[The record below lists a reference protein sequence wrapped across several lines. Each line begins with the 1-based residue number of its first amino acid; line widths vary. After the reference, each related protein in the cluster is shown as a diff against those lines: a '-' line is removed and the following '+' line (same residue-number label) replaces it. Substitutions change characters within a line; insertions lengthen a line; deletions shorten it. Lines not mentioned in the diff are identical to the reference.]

1 MTNHPI
7 HNMLVCI
14 ILIAIAFGAAY
25 SQSTAGSRNL
35 ENLSL
40 EDLLN
45 VKITTVSK
53 TSQKAGQAP
62 ATVIVVTAEQIRI
75 RGYRNLAQI
84 LNDLPD
90 FKVDDKSDPQFYNPV
105 SIRGIFRQD
114 YFVILLDGVR
124 VSSPTNEPLPLLENF
139 PVYLARQIEV
149 VYGPGSALYGA
160 DAMAGV
166 INIITEKEKRKDK
179 LVASS
184 MTGTHGYSS
193 NTLYLNKVL
202 KNNFKLVMA
211 GQYSYDAQPDF
222 SKIYKDAY
230 NMTSHQTGKFNSAY
244 GTITPD
250 QPVDPEYKA
259 PIKTYNFYSSLE
271 KGGFHFKFL
280 HHYAQV
286 PSSTTLK
293 PDDGVYNK
301 DVFYGHGVT
310 IASAGYADSIGKIK
324 SVTTFVGSFY
334 KVNPKSNFRNVY
346 GRINHGYKYST
357 GSMLKAEEQLSLAV
371 NQKIYL
377 VGGLTYELFQ
387 SIPKSPELQM
397 PVNEKNA
404 IKGILLNTS
413 DINNPRGIQADFS
426 PILYNSIGTYFQ
438 FQYTPINKLGLTAG
452 MRYDNNSRFGA
463 TFNPRVGAVLNSG
476 KKTIIKALYGTAY
489 WAPSP
494 LTSYESY
501 GSFYSLDSGRTYQSG
516 FWHLPNPSLKP
527 VTSNTAELS
536 VNRKIGKKLSATL
549 TGYHTRVN
557 NIIKNVPDAGNTN
570 LYNNQFLGWNVGF
583 IVVPFNLGSQ
593 NSYGGTLMINS
604 LFNIEKGRFNAWSSV
619 SYVEGKVQE
628 FIAGN
633 QIKKIELPL
642 VAPWQ
647 FRLGLDCKWADFY
660 FSTRLQVVG
669 KQRVAGY
676 INAANPDKRQT
687 ISGYSLLNGS
697 AGYTLKNKL
706 NFFVTIENALDQRYR
721 NPLPSNLNDTNVP
734 AFAASFQDPLRVMGG
749 IRLSLEK

>member
-7 HNMLVCI
+7 QKILAGI
-14 ILIAIAFGAAY
+14 ILIAIAFSTAY

-35 ENLSL
+35 EHLSL

-62 ATVIVVTAEQIRI
+62 ATVIVVTAEQIRT

-90 FKVDDKSDPQFYNPV
+90 FKVDDKSDPQFYNSI

-124 VSSPTNEPLPLLENF
+124 ISSPTNEPLPLLENF
-139 PVYLARQIEV
+139 PIYLATQIEV

-166 INIITEKEKRKDK
+166 INIITKKEKTNK

-184 MTGTHGYSS
+184 MTGTQGYSS
-193 NTLYLNKVL
+193 NTLYLNKEL

-211 GQYSYDAQPDF
+211 GQFSYDAQPDF
-222 SKIYKDAY
+222 SRIYNDAY
-230 NMTSHQTGKFNSAY
+230 DMTSHRTGKFNSAY
-244 GTITPD
+244 GSITTEE
-250 QPVDPEYKA
+250 PVDPEYKA

-271 KGGFHFKFL
+271 KNGFHFKFL

-293 PDDGVYNK
+293 PDDAVYNRN
-301 DVFYGHGVT
+301 VFYGHGVT
-310 IASAGYADSIGKIK
+310 IASAGYVDSIGKIK
-324 SVTTFVGSFY
+324 SVTTLTGSFY

-346 GRINHGYKYST
+346 GRLNHGYKYST
-357 GSMLKAEEQLSLAV
+357 GSMLKAEEQLSLAAS
-371 NQKIYL
+371 QKTNL
-377 VGGLTYELFQ
+377 VAGFTYELFQ
-387 SIPKSPELQM
+387 SMPKSPELQM
-397 PVNEKNA
+397 PVTGKNA
-404 IKGILLNTS
+404 IKGILLNTQN
-413 DINNPRGIQADFS
+413 INNPRGIQADFF

-438 FQYTPINKLGLTAG
+438 FQYAPINKLALTAG
-452 MRYDNNSRFGA
+452 IRYDNNSRFGA
-463 TFNPRVGAVLNSG
+463 TFNPRVGAVLNTD
-476 KKTIIKALYGTAY
+476 KKTTIKALYGTAY

-494 LTSYESY
+494 FTSYESY
-501 GSFYSLDSGRTYQSG
+501 GSFYTLDSGRTYQSD

-527 VTSNTAELS
+527 VISKTAELS

-549 TGYHTRVN
+549 TGYYTRIN
-557 NIIKNVPDAGNTN
+557 NIIKEVADAGNTN
-570 LYNNQFLGWNVGF
+570 LYNNQFLGWNIGF
-583 IVVPFNLGSQ
+583 IVVPFNFGQ
-593 NSYGGTLMINS
+593 QDTYGGNLMINS
-604 LFNIEKGRFNAWSSV
+604 LFTINNGQFNAWSSV
-619 SYVEGKVQE
+619 SYVDGKVQE
-628 FIAGN
+628 LVDVN
-633 QIKKIELPL
+633 KIKQVELPL

-647 FRLGLDCKWADFY
+647 FRSGLDCKWADFY
-660 FSTRLQVVG
+660 FSIRLQVVG
-669 KQRVAGY
+669 KQRVTGY
-676 INAANPDKRQT
+676 INAAIPDKRQT

-706 NFFVTIENALDQRYR
+706 NFFVTVENALDQRYR
-721 NPLPSNLNDTNVP
+721 NSLPSNLNDVNAP
-734 AFAASFQDPLRVMGG
+734 AFTASYQDPLRVIGG
-749 IRLSLEK
+749 IKLSLEK